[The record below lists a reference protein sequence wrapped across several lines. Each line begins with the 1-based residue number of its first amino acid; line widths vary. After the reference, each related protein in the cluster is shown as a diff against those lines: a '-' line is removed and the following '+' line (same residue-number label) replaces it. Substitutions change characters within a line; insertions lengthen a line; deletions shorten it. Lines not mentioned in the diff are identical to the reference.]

1 MIRNYRTKRGWLR
14 VDTTCNQRRRS
25 QYKESQYAFIIIK
38 TAGFNSPLIFRRFHF
53 TKRCFKILDPC
64 SRGGG
69 NLALILNFP
78 SVPCN
83 LLKLFNFRRILSG
96 RNGQYFEQYEDGMK
110 SCEANPCIIYQS
122 VFGSVLFFEG
132 EGTGKSI
139 LFLIRINTWNRVFRE
154 VFSSRD
160 LKSFRYLIFHLA
172 SIDTKD
178 RDINYDLSRDRVK
191 YYLYKIFYFS
201 FILFPL
207 LFFSICFS

>member
-1 MIRNYRTKRGWLR
+1 MI
-14 VDTTCNQRRRS
+14 TTCNQRRRS
-25 QYKESQYAFIIIK
+25 RYKESQYAFIIIK
-38 TAGFNSPLIFRRFHF
+38 TSAGFNSPLIFRRKDRFHF
-53 TKRCFKILDPC
+53 TKRCFKILDPR

-172 SIDTKD
+172 SIDIKD
-178 RDINYDLSRDRVK
+178 RDINYDLSRYRVK
-191 YYLYKIFYFS
+191 FYLYKISIFLLFYF
-201 FILFPL
+201 
-207 LFFSICFS
+207 LFFFFLFVFHKKLMPR